1 MRDLS
6 KVTTKAELAFQSVAG
21 ILPEV
26 FLWLCVDNTGL
37 SWAKNWGR
45 LPYHPHLSSVCHPKC
60 PCAISCRS
68 PDFIVGD
75 LSLVFTTDLSE
86 GLLTI
91 SETLRKARDLFVILA
106 RSQISSEP
114 GSPEPGGGTP
124 CRRGR
129 LDREWQDRCWRVPAR
144 MSLDLGICVAQP
156 VAEGERGVPGH
167 ARRGRLAG
175 AHVCAWGLQIS
186 WAPRPDSVPGGNG
199 LERALGGEEG
209 RESCGLCAVGSRV
222 TVGTAYSALL
232 NAGHCASVLIRY

>member
-1 MRDLS
+1 M
-6 KVTTKAELAFQSVAG
+6 
-21 ILPEV
+21 

-45 LPYHPHLSSVCHPKC
+45 LPYDPHLSSVCHPKC

-129 LDREWQDRCWRVPAR
+129 PDREWQDRCWRVPAR

-186 WAPRPDSVPGGNG
+186 WAPRPDSVPGGKWPG
-199 LERALGGEEG
+199 KSPRWGGGERELRAVRGGVTGHSGDRLLGTPKRRALCF
-209 RESCGLCAVGSRV
+209 RP
-222 TVGTAYSALL
+222 Y
-232 NAGHCASVLIRY
+232 